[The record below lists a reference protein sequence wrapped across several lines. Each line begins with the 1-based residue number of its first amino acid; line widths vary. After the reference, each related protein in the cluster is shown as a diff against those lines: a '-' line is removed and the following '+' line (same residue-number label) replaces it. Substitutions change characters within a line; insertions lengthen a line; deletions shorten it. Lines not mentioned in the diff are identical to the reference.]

1 MTRSDGRP
9 RHQQIAAD
17 LRALIMSG
25 DLRGKLP
32 TTHELMDRYG
42 VGSPTVQRAI
52 QVLKDEQFAEGKRG
66 SGVYAVDRVPIDSIA
81 YVPAE
86 RGYAY
91 KLLGVS
97 MVVPPVEVRD
107 AFALGPDDTAV
118 MRHRL
123 MTLHD
128 LPVELSW
135 SYYPAQL
142 AVGTPLAERR
152 RIKGG
157 ATELITGLGH
167 RPVRYEDRIT
177 ARLPTTAE
185 LELLELPDDVP
196 VLRQFRVLF
205 TAVGEPVEATVMV
218 KGGHRYEERVSG
230 QL

>member
-1 MTRSDGRP
+1 VTRSDGRP

-17 LRALIMSG
+17 LRVLIMSG

-32 TTHELMDRYG
+32 TTHELMDRYN

-66 SGVYAVDRVPIDSIA
+66 SGVYALDRVPIDSIA

-86 RGYAY
+86 HGYAY

-107 AFALGPDDTAV
+107 AFALALEDTAV
-118 MRHRL
+118 LRYRL

-128 LPVELSW
+128 APVELSW
-135 SYYPAQL
+135 SYYPAQF

-157 ATELITGLGH
+157 ASELLTQLGH

-185 LELLELPDDVP
+185 LDQLDLPDDVP

-205 TAVGEPVEATVMV
+205 TAAGEPVEATVMV